1 MRLNTQVLWE
11 QGTILSDSFQTTEA
25 KHPQPDPQWIELTVA
40 SPNKTELTLAIKQC
54 LALYL
59 DLREHED
66 IQENT
71 EAQEMCIR
79 YLESETHQ

>member
-1 MRLNTQVLWE
+1 MLNTQVLWE

-40 SPNKTELTLAIKQC
+40 SPNKTELTFASKQC
-54 LALYL
+54 IALYL
-59 DLREHED
+59 ELREHED

-71 EAQEMCIR
+71 EAQAMCIQYR
-79 YLESETHQ
+79 ESETHQ